1 MRLLPGNGKHL
12 LSRYSWVLPSEGI
25 DHNAPFNPKGREWL
39 LLPEPAIML
48 KCHLSFL
55 AAQITFRQA
64 RKGGQVALVA
74 AVKLGV

>member
-1 MRLLPGNGKHL
+1 MAAR
-12 LSRYSWVLPSEGI
+12 
-25 DHNAPFNPKGREWL
+25 DHNAPFNPKGRGWL

-48 KCHLSFL
+48 KCHLSVL

-64 RKGGQVALVA
+64 RKGGQVVLVA